1 MTPHRNVILPIIIP
15 AIEKNVMGHWN
26 QTVLNVTM
34 NVRKMFCEMD
44 SELVSSCQKIFHE
57 EEKQRATLEEKRRK
71 TWADLDSAVSMNYKP
86 LA

>member
-57 EEKQRATLEEKRRK
+57 EEKQRAALEEKRRK